1 MTKQRIYNADGKS
14 SEDKA
19 LDLFANMMIERIQSL
34 SSKDGWKKP
43 WFTEGSLSWPKNLS
57 GREYNGMNALML
69 MMHCEKNGYK
79 LPVFCTFDRVA
90 GLNFTKDKQ
99 GKRQQVKG
107 KGGEVLPQVSILKGE
122 KSFPVF
128 ITTFTV
134 VNKETKERVNYDD
147 YRQMSEELRQQ
158 YNVYPKLQVYN
169 VFNVSQTN
177 LQEARPEL
185 YKKVEESCGQS
196 KPMEM
201 GDDYSFPPVDK
212 MIKEDGWICPI
223 KPLFGDSA
231 YYSISKNE
239 IVIPEKKQFKDG
251 ESFYSNLFHEMTH
264 STGAEGQLDRIKPT
278 SFGSE
283 EYAREELVAELTAAL
298 TAQRYG
304 MTKHLKGDSAAY
316 LKSWLDSLKES
327 PQFIKTT
334 LMDVKKASSMLTQH
348 IDKMALEIEKTQSA
362 KEENTERNNLLNIE
376 DGDYTMVPYNGST
389 LYIQHHENEN
399 SLKVAVPTDK
409 GLEVKIT
416 IPYDDNI
423 DLDRNYQEA
432 FAQYKNQTETP
443 ETKEKVYYA
452 SVAYLQS
459 TDDTSELDKLKDR
472 GDYNGLL
479 TLAKDY
485 YDGNGMDEE
494 QTYKKPCQNR
504 GDDLLIEDKDFAVVY
519 NGSVGGTYEIFV
531 KYSEQEVRDHIN
543 RYGIG
548 RASEDVKE
556 VAREMTHEAF
566 TALAQHKQPVFQMPN
581 GAILN
586 IQYNKQED
594 NFDVGTVTNA
604 GLSVKHSFPYDHDHS
619 MDMNIQGVYEQLHE
633 MEEYQKE
640 EHVAKSA
647 FHR

>member
-14 SEDKA
+14 SEDRA
-19 LDLFANMMIERIQSL
+19 LDLFADMMIERIQSL

-99 GKRQQVKG
+99 GKKQQVKG

-185 YKKVEESCGQS
+185 YKKVEESCMQS

-409 GLEVKIT
+409 GLEVKLT
-416 IPYDDNI
+416 IPYDHNI

-432 FAQYKNQTETP
+432 FAQYKNQTEIP

-472 GDYNGLL
+472 GDYDGLL

-519 NGSVGGTYEIFV
+519 NGSVGGTYEVFV

-566 TALAQHKQPVFQMPN
+566 TALAHHKQPVFQMPN

-604 GLSVKHSFPYDHDHS
+604 ELNVKHSFPYDHDHS

>member
-14 SEDKA
+14 SEDRA
-19 LDLFANMMIERIQSL
+19 LDLFADMMIERIQSL

-196 KPMEM
+196 KPMET

-212 MIKEDGWICPI
+212 MIKEDRWICPI

-409 GLEVKIT
+409 GLEVKLT
-416 IPYDDNI
+416 IPYDHNI

-459 TDDTSELDKLKDR
+459 TDDTSELDKLKNR

-519 NGSVGGTYEIFV
+519 NGSVGGTYEVFV

-556 VAREMTHEAF
+556 VAREVTHEAF

-586 IQYNKQED
+586 LQYNKQED

-604 GLSVKHSFPYDHDHS
+604 GLNVKHSFPYDHDHS

-640 EHVAKSA
+640 EHVAKVA

>member
-1 MTKQRIYNADGKS
+1 
-14 SEDKA
+14 
-19 LDLFANMMIERIQSL
+19 MIERIQSL

-239 IVIPEKKQFKDG
+239 IVVPEKKQFKDG

-348 IDKMALEIEKTQSA
+348 IDKMALEIEMTQSA

-409 GLEVKIT
+409 GLEVKLT
-416 IPYDDNI
+416 IPYDHNI

-452 SVAYLQS
+452 SFAYLQS

-472 GDYNGLL
+472 GDYDGLL

-519 NGSVGGTYEIFV
+519 NGSVGGTYEVFV

-586 IQYNKQED
+586 LQYNKQED
-594 NFDVGTVTNA
+594 NFDVGTVTNT
-604 GLSVKHSFPYDHDHS
+604 GLSVKHSFPYDHAHS

>member
-19 LDLFANMMIERIQSL
+19 LDLFADMMIERIQSL

-57 GREYNGMNALML
+57 GREYNGINALML

-99 GKRQQVKG
+99 GTRQQVKG

-185 YKKVEESCGQS
+185 YKKVEESCMQS

-212 MIKEDGWICPI
+212 MIKEDGWICAI

-409 GLEVKIT
+409 GLEVKLT
-416 IPYDDNI
+416 IPYDHNI
-423 DLDRNYQEA
+423 DLDRNHQEA

-519 NGSVGGTYEIFV
+519 NGSVGGTYEVFV

-586 IQYNKQED
+586 LQYNKQED

-604 GLSVKHSFPYDHDHS
+604 GLSVKHSFPYDHNHS

>member
-1 MTKQRIYNADGKS
+1 MTKQTKNNADGKS
-14 SEDKA
+14 SEDRA
-19 LDLFANMMIERIQSL
+19 LDLFADMMIERIQSL

-185 YKKVEESCGQS
+185 YKKVEESCMQS

-376 DGDYTMVPYNGST
+376 DGDYTMVPYHGST

-409 GLEVKIT
+409 GLEVKLT
-416 IPYDDNI
+416 IPYDHNI

-432 FAQYKNQTETP
+432 FAQYKNQTEIP

-504 GDDLLIEDKDFAVVY
+504 DDDLLIEDKDFAVVY
-519 NGSVGGTYEIFV
+519 NGSVGGTYEVFV

-586 IQYNKQED
+586 LQYNKQED

-604 GLSVKHSFPYDHDHS
+604 GLSVKHSFPYDHNHS

>member
-14 SEDKA
+14 SEDRA
-19 LDLFANMMIERIQSL
+19 LDLFADMMIERIQSL

-185 YKKVEESCGQS
+185 YKKVEESCMQS

-409 GLEVKIT
+409 GLEVKLT
-416 IPYDDNI
+416 IPYDHNI

-432 FAQYKNQTETP
+432 FAQYKNQTEIP

-519 NGSVGGTYEIFV
+519 NGSVGGTYEVFV

-586 IQYNKQED
+586 LQYNKQED

-604 GLSVKHSFPYDHDHS
+604 GLSVKHSFPYDHNHS